1 MAAEDG
7 AAAHTIE
14 RDLRDGAFRFG
25 FYEAVRRLECAR
37 PASPGVGKSEHP
49 REDAVRFCQDPSL
62 AFSPSALARY
72 VPAGADHP
80 SRLFVNFTG
89 LCGPNG
95 PLPLHLTAYL
105 HDRVHNHNDTAMAR
119 FLDVFN
125 HRMISLFYR
134 GWAVGQQALSRDRP
148 DDDTFDRY
156 VGSLIGIGMKS
167 FLNADAVP
175 DEAKRHFAGH
185 LASQARNAEG
195 LEGIIRGYFG
205 VPAQVVEFVGRWM
218 TLAGGFLCR
227 LGLARRSETLGASAV
242 LGSRVWECQHK
253 FRIRLGPMTLADYER
268 LLPRTPSFR
277 RLADWVRNYLA
288 DELIWDAVLVLRAE
302 EVPRVRL
309 GSYGRLGWT
318 TWLASG
324 PFDRD
329 PDDLAVGESQIEAL
343 CGGRKGSCENG

>member
-1 MAAEDG
+1 
-7 AAAHTIE
+7 
-14 RDLRDGAFRFG
+14 
-25 FYEAVRRLECAR
+25 
-37 PASPGVGKSEHP
+37 
-49 REDAVRFCQDPSL
+49 
-62 AFSPSALARY
+62 
-72 VPAGADHP
+72 
-80 SRLFVNFTG
+80 
-89 LCGPNG
+89 
-95 PLPLHLTAYL
+95 
-105 HDRVHNHNDTAMAR
+105 
-119 FLDVFN
+119 
-125 HRMISLFYR
+125 
-134 GWAVGQQALSRDRP
+134 
-148 DDDTFDRY
+148 
-156 VGSLIGIGMKS
+156 MKS

-185 LASQARNAEG
+185 LACQARNAEG

-205 VPAQVVEFVGRWM
+205 VPARVVEFVGRWM
-218 TLAGGFLCR
+218 ALAGGFLCR

-253 FRIRLGPMTLADYER
+253 FRVRLGPMTLADYER